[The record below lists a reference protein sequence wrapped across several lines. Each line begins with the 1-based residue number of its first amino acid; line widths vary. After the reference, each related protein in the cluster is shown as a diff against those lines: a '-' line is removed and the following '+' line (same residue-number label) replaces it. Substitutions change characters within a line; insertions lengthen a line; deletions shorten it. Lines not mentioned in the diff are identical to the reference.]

1 MTYTIESAVSRLLDS
16 YKAYYD
22 ITTFEEDDNPLV
34 AVCEYYE
41 SAHKYVLS
49 HKAEL
54 WAANSEEFIFL
65 FRMDHLTLP
74 EYEKCRDYAL
84 EEGMKRA
91 HIGPGHMYTYITP
104 IFICE
109 ECDGNAL
116 KALRKTRIY
125 KSFRFS
131 FHGWMDFHTAVFET
145 MHDRISSNTGGIP
158 VKKGMKRVLFNPD
171 KSSKK
176 L

>member
-1 MTYTIESAVSRLLDS
+1 MTYTVESAVQRLLDS
-16 YKAYYD
+16 YQTYYD
-22 ITTFEEDDNPLV
+22 ITLFADERRPLT
-34 AVCEYYE
+34 AICEYYE
-41 SAHKYVLS
+41 SARKYVLS

-54 WAANSEEFIFL
+54 WAENSEEFIFL
-65 FRMDHLTLP
+65 FQMDHLTRP
-74 EYEKCRDYAL
+74 IYEQCRDYAL

-104 IFICE
+104 VFVCNECNE
-109 ECDGNAL
+109 EAR
-116 KALRKTRIY
+116 KALRKTCIY

-131 FHGWMDFHTAVFET
+131 FHGWMDVHTAVLEVSQNK
-145 MHDRISSNTGGIP
+145 ISANAGGIP